1 LEAVHDTYRE
11 VVRDETTFDKKKA
24 DFDDEHNKVVNTND
38 ELQEELDQYCIE
50 KQDFER
56 MSGLVNEKAEQDRID
71 SEKIGYFKAN
81 KE

>member
-1 LEAVHDTYRE
+1 MHDTFRE
-11 VVRDETTFDKKKA
+11 VLREETTFDKKKA
-24 DFDDEHNKVVNTND
+24 EFDDEHNKIIVTND

-81 KE
+81 KD